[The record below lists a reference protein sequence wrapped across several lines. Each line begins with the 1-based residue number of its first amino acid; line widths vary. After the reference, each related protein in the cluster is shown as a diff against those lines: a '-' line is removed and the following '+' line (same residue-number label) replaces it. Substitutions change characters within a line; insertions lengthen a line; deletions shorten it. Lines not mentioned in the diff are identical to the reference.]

1 MGPRDQDAVSAERCS
16 LLAKQPS
23 YGAQAT
29 SAAEAGTF
37 QEEDITVDDPVLKQ
51 IGDDP
56 ASLAVIMIV
65 VLVGDLARGI
75 FFPTLSRCDLA
86 CQEDG
91 IINICAPSII
101 AFRVDSLI
109 C

>member
-1 MGPRDQDAVSAERCS
+1 MSPRDADVVTAERSS

-23 YGAQAT
+23 YGAEAS

-37 QEEDITVDDPVLKQ
+37 QEEEDHLDKPVLKQ

-75 FFPTLSRCDLA
+75 FFPTLSRYAINCDTYR
-86 CQEDG
+86 
-91 IINICAPSII
+91 NP
-101 AFRVDSLI
+101 
-109 C
+109 